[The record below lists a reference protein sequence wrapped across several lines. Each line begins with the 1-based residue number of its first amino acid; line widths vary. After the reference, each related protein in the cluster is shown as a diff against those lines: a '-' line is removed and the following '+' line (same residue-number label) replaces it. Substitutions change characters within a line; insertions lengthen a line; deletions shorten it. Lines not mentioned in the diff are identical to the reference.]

1 MNIIWN
7 LGIGNFI
14 TVFPIILIA
23 VLLEIITYSLIH
35 VISGDL
41 SVKELFIKFKHHEFS
56 DYDKAIY
63 KDRDTILR
71 EALEQYYNEY
81 GGLSKEEKKKKYLER
96 HKKD

>member
-41 SVKELFIKFKHHEFS
+41 SVKDLFISFKHRKFE

-71 EALEQYYNEY
+71 EALEQYFDEY
-81 GGLSKEEKKKKYLER
+81 GYDKEERKKNFWKKY
-96 HKKD
+96 KKD